1 MDSSRVD
8 FSEQETYMENID
20 EIVARI
26 DSLAPIPPVATQI
39 LSLVE
44 DQDACMS
51 EIAELIRHDP
61 SITANVLKICNS
73 AYFGLVQKVESIQDA
88 LTLLGLDRVTELV
101 LMNCLS
107 SSLGGIQQGY
117 QLGEGQLW
125 RHAVTS
131 AHVSVLL
138 AERVGGDYNKH
149 LLFTA
154 ALLKDIGKLVL
165 SRYVAASFD
174 RINSLVD
181 TSGYSFNESEK
192 KVIGIS
198 HEDLG
203 AIVAEKWSFSDR
215 MVRIIRN
222 HHLLQDSESADME
235 TQLVHLSDLMCLM
248 MGVGTGAD
256 GLAYRFYSTVLDQV
270 GVTDQIV
277 EDIMLE
283 ASSLQ
288 KQIDELISLV

>member
-1 MDSSRVD
+1 MDLSTDNV
-8 FSEQETYMENID
+8 SERDSHVENID
-20 EIVARI
+20 EMVAKI
-26 DSLAPIPPVATQI
+26 ESLAPIPPIATQI

-51 EIAELIRHDP
+51 KIADLIRHDP
-61 SITANVLKICNS
+61 SITANLLKICNS

-107 SSLGGIQQGY
+107 NSLGGFQQGY
-117 QLGEGQLW
+117 LLGEGQLW

-131 AHVSVLL
+131 AHVSVSL
-138 AERVGGDYNKH
+138 ADRVGADCNRH

-165 SRYVAASFD
+165 SRYVAASFET
-174 RINSLVD
+174 INALVD
-181 TSGYSFNESEK
+181 TAGYSFNEAEK

-203 AIVAEKWSFSDR
+203 AMVARQWSFSDS
-215 MVRIIRN
+215 MIGIIRN
-222 HHLLQDSESADME
+222 HHLLQDSRNVDLE

-256 GLAYRFYSTVLDQV
+256 GLAYRFYGKVLDQI
-270 GVTDQIV
+270 GVTDHIV
-277 EDIMLE
+277 EDTMLE
-283 ASSLQ
+283 TSSIQ
-288 KQIDELISLV
+288 EQIDELISLV